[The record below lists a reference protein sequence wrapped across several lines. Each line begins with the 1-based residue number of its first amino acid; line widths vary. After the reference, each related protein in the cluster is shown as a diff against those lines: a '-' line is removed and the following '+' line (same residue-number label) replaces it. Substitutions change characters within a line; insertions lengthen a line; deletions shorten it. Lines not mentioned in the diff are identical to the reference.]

1 MKSTLLLLAAAL
13 PALGRLT
20 LHQRDVPS
28 VVNLDIQRK
37 DVADPVTR
45 DRMRRKRDKTIN
57 QVLDNEVRPYSIRPA
72 SPPPHSQLSGNS
84 LLLQCLFGNTQAE
97 LAPSSGYG

>member
-1 MKSTLLLLAAAL
+1 MKSTLLLLATAL

-28 VVNLDIQRK
+28 VVNLDIQRN
-37 DVADPVTR
+37 DVADPVAR
-45 DRMRRKRDKTIN
+45 DRMRRKRNKIIS
-57 QVLDNEVRPYSIRPA
+57 QALDNEVRPYSIRPA
-72 SPPPHSQLSGNS
+72 TPRHSQLSGNS
-84 LLLQCLFGNTQAE
+84 LLLQCLFGNAQAE